1 MLKFFQGEFPGD
13 ARSTKLASQI
23 QRVVIAGDSMTQP
36 EKVDDVLRG
45 SYRTSKLNQEV
56 YQDIDQVMLDF
67 ESFLDKLS
75 STIDVDIMPGE
86 DDFSNSF
93 MPQQPLNSCLFPT
106 LETKERQSI
115 NLVTNPHQFNLNE
128 LTFLGTSGQ
137 NVRDMLVNSVVP
149 QKELASQDE
158 G

>member
-1 MLKFFQGEFPGD
+1 MYDQAALNSDRKFVAIISGLKFGKITPQLHRDMMLKFFQGEFPGD

-115 NLVTNPHQFNLNE
+115 NLVTNPH
-128 LTFLGTSGQ
+128 
-137 NVRDMLVNSVVP
+137 
-149 QKELASQDE
+149 
-158 G
+158 